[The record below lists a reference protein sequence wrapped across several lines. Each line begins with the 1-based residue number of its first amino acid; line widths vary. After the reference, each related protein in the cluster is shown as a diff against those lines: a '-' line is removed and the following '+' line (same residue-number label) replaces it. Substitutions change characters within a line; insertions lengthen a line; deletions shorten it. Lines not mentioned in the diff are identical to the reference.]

1 MNEYTELNQP
11 LQTSEIFSDIPPE
24 ITIPLSTLHILGKSP
39 SRHENKRSDN
49 LVIAFFFL

>member
-24 ITIPLSTLHILGKSP
+24 ITIPLSISPLSGKISL
-39 SRHENKRSDN
+39 STRKYEVS
-49 LVIAFFFL
+49 